1 MKRNGVHRYTF
12 GELIDKG
19 ILLVND
25 GYRAKLEELGGDG
38 PIFLRAGHVTDT
50 HIDFDGVDRFFIE
63 LAPKVQNKMS
73 QPGDVV
79 ITTKGNSTGRV
90 TYVNENLP
98 RFVYSPHLS
107 FWRSLQTDEL
117 VPGFLRYWSRGPEF
131 QDQLAALACATDM
144 ARYLSLVD
152 QRRLSIT
159 LPRPDEQR
167 AIAHVLGTLDDKIE
181 LNRRMNETLETMA
194 QALFKSWFIDMT
206 ENGLPEGWR
215 EAELNEIASVIDCLH
230 SKKPERKTEG
240 KPLLQLWNIR
250 DDGLID
256 MADTYYI
263 ADEDYHRWISRMEA
277 MPGDCVITNVGRVA
291 ATAQIPAWL
300 RAALG
305 RNMTGIRCRS
315 SFPYPSF
322 LIECLRS
329 AAMKEEIA
337 QRTDMGT
344 ILDALNVRNIPRL
357 RFIKP
362 TDRKASR
369 FEEICRPLRA
379 KMELDLHE
387 SCTLRSLRDTLLPK
401 LLSGAIRPADGTCM
415 RKDFADA

>member
-144 ARYLSLVD
+144 APYLSLVD

-159 LPRPDEQR
+159 LRRPDEQR

-181 LNRRMNETLETMA
+181 LNRRMNETLEAMA
-194 QALFKSWFIDMT
+194 QALFKSWFVDFDPVRDKVEDRDLRLPKALADLFPDAF
-206 ENGLPEGWR
+206 ENSELGPIPEGWKVGPL
-215 EAELNEIASVIDCLH
+215 ESVLVLQRGFDL
-230 SKKPERKTEG
+230 PATERT
-240 KPLLQLWNIR
+240 
-250 DDGLID
+250 
-256 MADTYYI
+256 
-263 ADEDYHRWISRMEA
+263 
-277 MPGDCVITNVGRVA
+277 
-291 ATAQIPAWL
+291 
-300 RAALG
+300 
-305 RNMTGIRCRS
+305 
-315 SFPYPSF
+315 
-322 LIECLRS
+322 
-329 AAMKEEIA
+329 
-337 QRTDMGT
+337 
-344 ILDALNVRNIPRL
+344 
-357 RFIKP
+357 
-362 TDRKASR
+362 
-369 FEEICRPLRA
+369 
-379 KMELDLHE
+379 
-387 SCTLRSLRDTLLPK
+387 
-401 LLSGAIRPADGTCM
+401 
-415 RKDFADA
+415 